1 MLFSSNFFQ
10 SNINV
15 NSRKVEKMSVNIF
28 KERERE
34 RERER
39 AYLLGKQYGQLKFEF
54 FTN

>member
-39 AYLLGKQYGQLKFEF
+39 ELIYWENNMGS
-54 FTN
+54 